1 MKVSNETNR
10 IAGEYAQISC
20 NITATPPPVI
30 LWYYPNGTEISK
42 NNNKMGIINMKSGST
57 LKIRDLVPEDSGF
70 YKCEGENFM
79 GKVESEIS
87 VVVEEAAPEGD
98 GYLLIIGTFFMH
110 VTINY

>member
-1 MKVSNETNR
+1 
-10 IAGEYAQISC
+10 
-20 NITATPPPVI
+20 
-30 LWYYPNGTEISK
+30 
-42 NNNKMGIINMKSGST
+42 MGIINMKSGST

-98 GYLLIIGTFFMH
+98 GYLLIIGMQFIQTH
-110 VTINY
+110 INSMK

>member
-1 MKVSNETNR
+1 
-10 IAGEYAQISC
+10 
-20 NITATPPPVI
+20 
-30 LWYYPNGTEISK
+30 
-42 NNNKMGIINMKSGST
+42 MKSGST

-98 GYLLIIGTFFMH
+98 GYLLIIGTFFH
-110 VTINY
+110 ACDHKLLNIFRWCPGGACSDSNFHRSRSLCKEISS

>member
-1 MKVSNETNR
+1 
-10 IAGEYAQISC
+10 
-20 NITATPPPVI
+20 
-30 LWYYPNGTEISK
+30 
-42 NNNKMGIINMKSGST
+42 MKSGST

-98 GYLLIIGTFFMH
+98 GYLLIIGTF
-110 VTINY
+110 